1 MVILSA
7 TLLAVSTAASDTLPE
22 GAEHGILV
30 KTDAHEG
37 PVYVPSQ
44 NRIYFTSK
52 PDFSSDRT
60 HIAIRYVELDTLQVK
75 TWKLRSNM
83 ANGMWLSNDGQ
94 ALIVA
99 EQGTMET
106 QAAISRI
113 RLVDGHREVLVD
125 NFKGKPFNS
134 PNKAIEVPSGWIYFS
149 DPDYG
154 ANQGFKPAPKL
165 PMAVYAYDPEAG
177 KTTRL
182 TSEYE
187 RPHGLAATT
196 DGQSLYVSDTDAV
209 DGKGPYDPTKTR
221 DIFLSALSAPDAV
234 GPKELVITVPAGI
247 PDGIIVAGPDN
258 DIWVA
263 AGDGLRH
270 YRKDGTLVALYPVEG
285 GVFNVTTDGEAFY
298 STADTAIWKTVPPPH
313 RVVR

>member
-1 MVILSA
+1 
-7 TLLAVSTAASDTLPE
+7 
-22 GAEHGILV
+22 
-30 KTDAHEG
+30 
-37 PVYVPSQ
+37 
-44 NRIYFTSK
+44 
-52 PDFSSDRT
+52 
-60 HIAIRYVELDTLQVK
+60 
-75 TWKLRSNM
+75 
-83 ANGMWLSNDGQ
+83 
-94 ALIVA
+94 
-99 EQGTMET
+99 
-106 QAAISRI
+106 
-113 RLVDGHREVLVD
+113 
-125 NFKGKPFNS
+125 
-134 PNKAIEVPSGWIYFS
+134 
-149 DPDYG
+149 
-154 ANQGFKPAPKL
+154 
-165 PMAVYAYDPEAG
+165 
-177 KTTRL
+177 
-182 TSEYE
+182 
-187 RPHGLAATT
+187 
-196 DGQSLYVSDTDAV
+196 V